1 MVSSTAPRGGRR
13 PGATSTREAI
23 LAAARAAFFERS
35 YAGATIRGI
44 AAAAAVD
51 PALVLHYFGNKRGLF
66 AAAMDLPFDPGDVV
80 AAALAAP
87 ARERG
92 IALARAA
99 LSAWEAPGSG
109 EVLIGLMRSA
119 VSDEAS
125 AARLREFLTE
135 AVLAPIAAAL
145 EGPNAMLAASLAMS
159 HLMGVLF
166 ARHIARVGPL
176 ADAPLAGLIPLL
188 GAGLQQYF
196 DAAPEAPA

>member
-1 MVSSTAPRGGRR
+1 MTSSAPRGGRR
-13 PGATSTREAI
+13 PGATSTRAAI

-35 YAGATIRGI
+35 YDGATIRGI

-51 PALVLHYFGNKRGLF
+51 PAHVLHYFGNKRGLF
-66 AAAMDLPFDPGDVV
+66 AAALDLPFDPGDVV
-80 AAALAAP
+80 AAALAAAP
-87 ARERG
+87 GERG
-92 IALARAA
+92 LALARAA
-99 LSAWEAPGSG
+99 LAAWEAPGSG

-135 AVLAPIAAAL
+135 AVLAPVAASL
-145 EGPNAMLAASLAMS
+145 EGPQAMLAASLAMS

-176 ADAPLAGLIPLL
+176 ADAPLAALVPLL
-188 GAGLQQYF
+188 GAALQQYF